1 MYYIRV
7 FFCRVRPGLVNLYIA
22 TVTEWEGEV
31 LEIARISRLDMSA
44 YLCIASNG
52 VPPSVS
58 KRIKVSVD
66 CEYWMLMTYL
76 APFQINRIEFLSVP
90 SIFGGVFFLLH
101 IYYVI
106 FFSCRFISIAVPP
119 MVWIPQQLVGTPV
132 GYNVTLEC
140 FIEAYP
146 ISLNYWSKDD
156 SDMIHDSNKY
166 K

>member
-1 MYYIRV
+1 MRV
-7 FFCRVRPGLVNLYIA
+7 AFGHFGQISEWSAVS
-22 TVTEWEGEV
+22 EWEGEV
-31 LEIARISRLDMSA
+31 LEITRISRLDMSA

-58 KRIKVSVD
+58 KKISVSVD
-66 CEYWMLMTYL
+66 CEYCMLMTYL
-76 APFQINRIEFLSVP
+76 ATFQNKLHRIESNVFSV
-90 SIFGGVFFLLH
+90 GAEVCLH
-101 IYYVI
+101 HI
-106 FFSCRFISIAVPP
+106 FFYFNAHFSSCIRFLRLVPP

>member
-1 MYYIRV
+1 MYLLYTC

-106 FFSCRFISIAVPP
+106 LFFLSFYFNCSSTDGLDPTAARWHTRWLQCDTRMLHRSISYIVKL
-119 MVWIPQQLVGTPV
+119 LVKG
-132 GYNVTLEC
+132 
-140 FIEAYP
+140 
-146 ISLNYWSKDD
+146 
-156 SDMIHDSNKY
+156 
-166 K
+166 